1 MVIQALLVDP
11 VNDQA
16 DRVVE
21 LVDVMTEMQKEHLA
35 YLK

>member
-21 LVDVMTEMQKEHLA
+21 LVDVMTKMQGEFLH